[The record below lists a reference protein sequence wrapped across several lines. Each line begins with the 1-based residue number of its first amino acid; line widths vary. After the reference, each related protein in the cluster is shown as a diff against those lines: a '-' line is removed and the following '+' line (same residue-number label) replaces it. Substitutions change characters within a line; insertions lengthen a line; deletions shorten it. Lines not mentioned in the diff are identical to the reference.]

1 MDDKTATSSSGAA
14 PSAAGCFLCETAI
27 PMLEKC
33 LGEATV
39 DHFRKSR
46 IEFLKGMRSLLDER
60 IASLSK
66 ETEVKGTRVA
76 VE

>member
-1 MDDKTATSSSGAA
+1 MDTPIDNPAGAA
-14 PSAAGCFLCETAI
+14 AKPASGCFLCETAI

-46 IEFLKGMRSLLDER
+46 IEFLKGVRSLLDER

-66 ETEVKGTRVA
+66 ETEVKGTRVT

>member
-1 MDDKTATSSSGAA
+1 MDPKTDNPVSSAQKPAT
-14 PSAAGCFLCETAI
+14 GCFLCETAI

-46 IEFLKGMRSLLDER
+46 VEFLKGVRSLLDER

-66 ETEVKGTRVA
+66 ETEVKGTRVT

>member
-1 MDDKTATSSSGAA
+1 MDDKTTDSAGGAA
-14 PSAAGCFLCETAI
+14 HPAAGCFLCETAI

-46 IEFLKGMRSLLDER
+46 IEFLKGVRSLLDER
-60 IASLSK
+60 LATLSK
-66 ETEVKGTRVA
+66 DTEPKGTRVT

>member
-1 MDDKTATSSSGAA
+1 MDTPIDNPAGA
-14 PSAAGCFLCETAI
+14 SARPAGCFLCETAI
-27 PMLEKC
+27 PLLEKC

-46 IEFLKGMRSLLDER
+46 IEFLKGVRSLLDER

-66 ETEVKGTRVA
+66 ETEVKGTRVT